1 MAVRDVAYVE
11 LYTKDKISTVDHLVS
26 AMGFTRVA
34 DSVEVDRSSVLLRQG
49 EVLLVVT
56 SGWGTWKFLDDHG
69 DGIADI
75 AIACEDVPTTRDT
88 ALKAGAKVMT
98 SPQGN
103 PVVPAFG
110 GVHHTLVPVP
120 ARGGAA
126 LPAGR
131 RWTPTPGAPAV
142 PGGRV
147 RLLDHIAVH
156 LARDGFADYAAFCH
170 EVFGFSRSSPERLGL
185 GDRTMDSVVV
195 RASRSAA
202 FVLTTVADGL
212 GLRPGLREPDVFLD
226 RNDGPGVQRLAF
238 LVDDVLSTTREFG
251 ALGVRFL
258 PAGSAGDA
266 PSAQAWTA
274 ASLPEEEL
282 AALRAADVAV
292 HHDGRGLLMESF
304 SRSPFERETLS
315 FQLVQRLG
323 AQGFSSAGVR
333 AQYDALDAAVN
344 PAR

>member
-75 AIACEDVPTTRDT
+75 AVACEDVPTTRDA
-88 ALKAGAKVMT
+88 ALKAGANVTT

-120 ARGGAA
+120 ARAGDA

-185 GDRTMDSVVV
+185 GDRVMDSVIV
-195 RASRSAA
+195 RGASRSAA
-202 FVLTTVADGL
+202 FVLTTVADG
-212 GLRPGLREPDVFLD
+212 PGFGEPDVFLD

-251 ALGVRFL
+251 ELGVRFL
-258 PAGSAGDA
+258 HAGSAGDA
-266 PSAQAWTA
+266 PA
-274 ASLPEEEL
+274 AGLPEDEL

-323 AQGFSSAGVR
+323 AQGFGAAGVR
-333 AQYDALDAAVN
+333 AQYDALDEAVN

>member
-1 MAVRDVAYVE
+1 MVVRGVAYVE
-11 LYTKDKISTVDHLVS
+11 LYTKDKISTVNHLVS

-75 AIACEDVPTTRDT
+75 AVACEDVPTTRDA
-88 ALKAGAKVMT
+88 ALKAGAKVTT

-103 PVVPAFG
+103 PAVPAFG

-120 ARGGAA
+120 ARAGAA

-131 RWTPTPGAPAV
+131 RWTPTPGAPAM

-170 EVFGFSRSSPERLGL
+170 QVFGFSRSSPERLCL
-185 GDRTMDSVVV
+185 GDRVMDSVVV
-195 RASRSAA
+195 RSASRSAA
-202 FVLTTVADGL
+202 FVLTTVADRL
-212 GLRPGLREPDVFLD
+212 GPEVGEPDVFLD

-251 ALGVRFL
+251 ELGVRFL

-274 ASLPEEEL
+274 AGLPEEEL

-323 AQGFSSAGVR
+323 SKAFSTAGVR
-333 AQYDALDAAVN
+333 AQYDALDEAVN

>member
-34 DSVEVDRSSVLLRQG
+34 DSVEVDRSSVLLRHG

-75 AIACEDVPTTRDT
+75 AVACEDVPTTRDA
-88 ALKAGAKVMT
+88 ALRAGAAVTT

-120 ARGGAA
+120 ARAGAA
-126 LPAGR
+126 LPTGR

-147 RLLDHIAVH
+147 RSLDHIAVH
-156 LARDGFADYAAFCH
+156 LSRDGLADYAAFC
-170 EVFGFSRSSPERLGL
+170 EQVFGFSRSSPERLRL
-185 GDRTMDSVVV
+185 GDRIVDSVVV
-195 RASRSAA
+195 RSASRSAA

-212 GLRPGLREPDVFLD
+212 GPEAGEPDVFLD

-238 LVDDVLSTTREFG
+238 LVDDVLSATREFG
-251 ALGVRFL
+251 ELGVRFL
-258 PAGSAGDA
+258 PAGSAGDD
-266 PSAQAWTA
+266 PSGRAWTA
-274 ASLPEEEL
+274 AGLPPEEL
-282 AALRAADVAV
+282 AALRAADVVV

-304 SRSPFERETLS
+304 GRSPFERGTLC
-315 FQLVQRLG
+315 FQLVQRRG
-323 AQGFSSAGVR
+323 SQAFGTAGVR
-333 AQYDALDAAVN
+333 AQYDALEAAVN